1 MIKAI
6 IFDCFGVVFSDQFPE
21 TYRKF
26 GGDLEKDKEFIA
38 SVYRDSHMGIIPSS
52 STVFA
57 AHLGVEEEEWIAA
70 LTSTGSF
77 NVELLDYIDTLRE
90 NYKVGMLSNVS
101 KTGLA
106 KHMDVSVL
114 ESHFDSLILS
124 SNIGVAKPDIEA
136 YQTAAKILEVAP
148 DECVFIDDLI
158 TNCEG
163 ATRAGMRTI
172 IFQNFTQ
179 TKQILDGLLSHN

>member
-21 TYRKF
+21 TYIKF

-38 SVYRDSHMGIIPSS
+38 NVYHDSHMGSIPSS

-57 AHLGVEEEEWIAA
+57 AHLGVEEKDWIAA
-70 LTSTGSF
+70 LTGTGRF
-77 NVELLDYIDTLRE
+77 NSDLLNYIDTLRQ

-101 KTGLA
+101 KTGLS

-136 YQTAAKILEVAP
+136 YKTAAKILEVVP
-148 DECVFIDDLI
+148 DECVFIDDLSA
-158 TNCEG
+158 NCEG
-163 ATRAGMRTI
+163 AVKAGM
-172 IFQNFTQ
+172 
-179 TKQILDGLLSHN
+179 KAILYQDFEQFKADLSINLKN